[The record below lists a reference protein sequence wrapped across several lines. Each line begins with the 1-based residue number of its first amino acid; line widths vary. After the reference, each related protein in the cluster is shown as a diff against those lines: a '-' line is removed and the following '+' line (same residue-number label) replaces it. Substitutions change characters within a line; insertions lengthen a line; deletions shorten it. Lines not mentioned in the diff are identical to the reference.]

1 MNDRKVEITAKVIEF
16 AAEQG
21 GVEPGQVFPATH
33 FVNDLNY
40 DSLDLVEFTM
50 SLEDEFE
57 MSVPDDAAMDLRT
70 VEQVVDYVMAHQTV
84 VVVKVE

>member
-1 MNDRKVEITAKVIEF
+1 MNTDQIATKVIEL

-21 GVEPGQVFPATH
+21 GVPPTEVTAAHH

-40 DSLDLVEFTM
+40 DSLDRVEFAM

-57 MSVPDDAAMDLRT
+57 MSVPDERAD
-70 VEQVVDYVMAHQTV
+70 QFQTV
-84 VVVKVE
+84 GDVIRYIQEQSAVQVGQPAQR

>member
-1 MNDRKVEITAKVIEF
+1 MNDRKVAIAAKVIEL

-21 GVEPGQVFPATH
+21 GVDPAQVFPSTH

-70 VEQVVDYVMAHQTV
+70 VEQVVEYVIAHQTV
-84 VVVKVE
+84 AVVKVE

>member
-1 MNDRKVEITAKVIEF
+1 MNDRKVEITAKVIEL

>member
-1 MNDRKVEITAKVIEF
+1 MNDRKVEITAKVIEL

-84 VVVKVE
+84 AVVKVE

>member
-1 MNDRKVEITAKVIEF
+1 MNDRKVAIAVTVIEL

-21 GVEPGQVFPATH
+21 GVDPGQVFAATH

-84 VVVKVE
+84 AVVKVE